1 MKKLMIA
8 AAVTLCAVAAVAQAP
23 ATSQATPAPAT
34 ALPQDKNIEMLADD
48 LHAVSRIAAVAQEL
62 NDERQVLS
70 TILDQN
76 ITALRGPRPDG
87 TYQWASLQRE
97 EAARSGTEKGIEQ
110 VQSQKVLSNVSVS
123 APNAYRVEVVVPQ
136 KRNLVSSN
144 NRVYVR
150 NIIVEMTAFDGKVSS
165 VEIPVNAWVS
175 PGDSHGE
182 PLPFIA
188 KSAKATAELGVE
200 SGDKKAVATVAL
212 LQAKLVD
219 DPNGPYFPAVRR
231 ALMARQLVAEKN
243 INRGQLKNTVDEAL
257 LLLPGE
263 LEKRTAEQQK
273 AAEER
278 KAMIAS
284 GTMKGA
290 IAVGDATPDV
300 VKALGDISRMLTG
313 TLQEQADGRAKLDEL
328 MKALAPPPAPQAA
341 DAPVKK

>member
-1 MKKLMIA
+1 MKKVITA
-8 AAVTLCAVAAVAQAP
+8 AAVALCAIAAFAQAP
-23 ATSQATPAPAT
+23 APAPAAAQT
-34 ALPQDKNIEMLADD
+34 PALPHDKNIEMLADD
-48 LHAVSRIAAVAQEL
+48 LHAVSRVVSVAEEL
-62 NDERQVLS
+62 DEERQVLS

-97 EAARSGTEKGIEQ
+97 EASRAATEKGIEQ
-110 VQSQKVLSNVSVS
+110 VQSQKDLPNVSVS
-123 APNAYRVEVVVPQ
+123 APNAYRVDIVVPQ
-136 KRNLVSSN
+136 KRNLFSSN

-150 NIIVEMTAFDGKVSS
+150 NIHVELTGFDGKVSAQD
-165 VEIPVNAWVS
+165 IPVNAWVS
-175 PGDSHGE
+175 PGDSHAE

-231 ALMARQLVAEKN
+231 ALMARQLVGEKN

-263 LEKRTAEQQK
+263 LAKRTAEQQQ
-273 AAEER
+273 AADER

-300 VKALGDISRMLTG
+300 VKALGDVSRMLTG
-313 TLQEQADGRAKLDEL
+313 TLQEQADGRAKLAEL
-328 MKALAPPPAPQAA
+328 ITTLAPPPAPQAEVPA
-341 DAPVKK
+341 K